1 MNIFIIGMMGT
12 GKSTIGILLANK
24 VKKPFIDLDEEI
36 EKSTK
41 RTISDIFRIDG
52 ENIFRK
58 IETAHLKKV
67 SDSVI
72 SCGGGII
79 LKEENRNLIRRNGTT
94 ILLTASIREL
104 TNRLKYSNKR
114 PLLAQNSPEDS
125 LSELWSKR
133 KDHYSST
140 ADITIETDGKTPEII
155 TNEILI
161 NLKS

>member
-58 IETAHLKKV
+58 IETEHLKKV